1 MDTSTYVTK
10 IIGTRYDFLMNV
22 LVYSNYSHVIIIRI
36 WHQLCRA
43 LDHEWIHPWR
53 EVIVGLKLSQILLQR
68 RHHPTILPLPL
79 NSKYNNL
86 CIFLLFLHCI
96 CIRQRSFTTHW
107 EYIRMRYISYITNFK
122 LCFWHYSD

>member
-1 MDTSTYVTK
+1 MDTSTYVTR
-10 IIGTRYDFLMNV
+10 IIGIRYDFLMNV

-53 EVIVGLKLSQILLQR
+53 EVIVGLKLSPILLQR
-68 RHHPTILPLPL
+68 RHHPTLLLPLPL

-96 CIRQRSFTTHW
+96 CIRQQFYYALGIHPDDTFLTSLTLTLF
-107 EYIRMRYISYITNFK
+107 
-122 LCFWHYSD
+122 LALL